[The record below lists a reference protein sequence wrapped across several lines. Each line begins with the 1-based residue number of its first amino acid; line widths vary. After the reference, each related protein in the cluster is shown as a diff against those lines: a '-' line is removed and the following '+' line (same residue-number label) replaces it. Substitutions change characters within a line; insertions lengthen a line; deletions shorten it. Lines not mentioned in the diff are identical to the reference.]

1 MAGISPKLPLQ
12 LDKRDGI
19 ALNKTLKETVKQ
31 NLKMLVLTSPGERLM
46 LPEYGVGIRNFLF
59 EQNVSSVRSDIAS
72 KIREQVKTYMPFI
85 TLEDITFAE
94 MPENSYVLNL
104 AIKYS
109 VPQII
114 NDEVLNLQF
123 DNNSAY

>member
-59 EQNVSSVRSDIAS
+59 EQNISSVRSDIVS

-85 TLEDITFAE
+85 VLEDVTFGE